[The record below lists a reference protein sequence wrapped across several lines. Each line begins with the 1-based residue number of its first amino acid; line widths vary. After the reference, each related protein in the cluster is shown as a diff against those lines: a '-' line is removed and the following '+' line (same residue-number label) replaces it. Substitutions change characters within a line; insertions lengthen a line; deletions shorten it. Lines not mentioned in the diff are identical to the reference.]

1 MRKRFCV
8 AIFIFIWLISGQAA
22 FAQDSKLIAE
32 AKKEGG
38 KVVVYSSMETSIAE
52 SVGNAFKN
60 KTGIEMEFWRASST
74 KVMDRALN
82 EHRAGRPLADVVVT
96 IADPML
102 IMQREGVF
110 AKYDSPAAVAYPKE
124 LIDPNLG
131 PSYRNLLIGIVYN
144 KNVIRSGDAPA
155 SLEDLVKPQYKGKL
169 VMPDPTQHTTTT
181 QWLASLHKLMGKEK
195 AEKYIRDLAATKPT
209 LVESLLPPVERAAT
223 GEIPIA
229 ITLVHYTYVFGQT
242 GAPLDYVRLPKMLGD
257 GNYIALN
264 NKAPRPNAGKLFID
278 YFLDDESMKIMA
290 RLGEFVNR
298 TGIYPPLPDAEKI
311 QFVPMDKFDTKAY
324 AEKKKEFQ
332 KIFLR

>member
-1 MRKRFCV
+1 MIKRFGGAMV
-8 AIFIFIWLISGQAA
+8 ISIWLISGQPGL
-22 FAQDSKLIAE
+22 AQDSKLIAE

-110 AKYDSPAAVAYPKE
+110 AKYDSPAALAYPKE

-144 KNVIRSGDAPA
+144 KNVIRPGDAPA

-169 VMPDPTQHTTTT
+169 VTRSHPTHNHDAVAGEPAQAHGQRESRKVYSRSGSDQTDPCGISAAAGRACRHRRDSDRHHSGPLHLCLWPDRRPLRLCKTAENARRRQ
-181 QWLASLHKLMGKEK
+181 LHC
-195 AEKYIRDLAATKPT
+195 P
-209 LVESLLPPVERAAT
+209 
-223 GEIPIA
+223 
-229 ITLVHYTYVFGQT
+229 Q
-242 GAPLDYVRLPKMLGD
+242 
-257 GNYIALN
+257 
-264 NKAPRPNAGKLFID
+264 
-278 YFLDDESMKIMA
+278 
-290 RLGEFVNR
+290 
-298 TGIYPPLPDAEKI
+298 
-311 QFVPMDKFDTKAY
+311 
-324 AEKKKEFQ
+324 
-332 KIFLR
+332 

>member
-1 MRKRFCV
+1 MRKKFRV
-8 AIFIFIWLISGQAA
+8 AIFISICLVSGQPG

-38 KVVVYSSMETSIAE
+38 KVLVYSSMETSIAE

-102 IMQREGVF
+102 I
-110 AKYDSPAAVAYPKE
+110 
-124 LIDPNLG
+124 
-131 PSYRNLLIGIVYN
+131 
-144 KNVIRSGDAPA
+144 
-155 SLEDLVKPQYKGKL
+155 
-169 VMPDPTQHTTTT
+169 
-181 QWLASLHKLMGKEK
+181 
-195 AEKYIRDLAATKPT
+195 ATD
-209 LVESLLPPVERAAT
+209 
-223 GEIPIA
+223 EIPIA
-229 ITLVHYTYVFGQT
+229 ITLVHYTYVFGQS

-311 QFVPMDKFDTKAY
+311 QFVPMDKFDTKTY
-324 AEKKKEFQ
+324 AEKKKEF
-332 KIFLR
+332 

>member
-1 MRKRFCV
+1 MRKRFGGT
-8 AIFIFIWLISGQAA
+8 IFISIWLISGQSA

-110 AKYDSPAAVAYPKE
+110 AKYDSPAAAAYPKE

-131 PSYRNLLIGIVYN
+131 PELSQSTYRHRLQQERDQTRR
-144 KNVIRSGDAPA
+144 RSSFFRGSRQAP
-155 SLEDLVKPQYKGKL
+155 
-169 VMPDPTQHTTTT
+169 
-181 QWLASLHKLMGKEK
+181 
-195 AEKYIRDLAATKPT
+195 I
-209 LVESLLPPVERAAT
+209 
-223 GEIPIA
+223 
-229 ITLVHYTYVFGQT
+229 
-242 GAPLDYVRLPKMLGD
+242 
-257 GNYIALN
+257 
-264 NKAPRPNAGKLFID
+264 
-278 YFLDDESMKIMA
+278 
-290 RLGEFVNR
+290 
-298 TGIYPPLPDAEKI
+298 
-311 QFVPMDKFDTKAY
+311 
-324 AEKKKEFQ
+324 
-332 KIFLR
+332 